1 MMISRTALFATV
13 LSGLGAVTALAAE
26 APAPEHW
33 IAAGASNVSFVNT
46 QSVIRKDDYA
56 VIWRMQN
63 FPQAEVAEQGQARSA
78 KIQVEYNCAAARQR
92 AVSAEMYS
100 GRMGTGKLVGLSYQE
115 HPWEP
120 ARPDGHAFSIACGQL
135 AQPAVIASAP

>member
-1 MMISRTALFATV
+1 MMISRAALFATV
-13 LSGLGAVTALAAE
+13 LSSLGAATALAAE

-33 IAAGASNVSFVNT
+33 IAAGASNISFVNT

-63 FPQAEVAEQGQARSA
+63 FPQAEAAGQGQARSA

-92 AVSAEMYS
+92 ALSSEMYS
-100 GRMGTGKLVGLSYQE
+100 GRMGTGKLVGLSYQQR
-115 HPWEP
+115 PWEP
-120 ARPDGHAFSIACGQL
+120 ASPGGHAFSLACGHL
-135 AQPAVIASAP
+135 AQPAVVASAP